1 MNFVINP
8 IFIDIITVVIILLMI
23 IFGYIKGFVYSA
35 YRLASTIVSLIVALY
50 LSSYLAVIFKLYEVQ
65 GIGQSIGEMIN
76 RFLIFVI
83 LLIVLKVI
91 FALIGKIIIPL
102 LKGVID
108 RIGLLRKLDGFLGAI
123 FNLVESLIL
132 IYLALVFII
141 TPIVPGGKEAV
152 ENTIIADKILELVP
166 SLSEEVK
173 KISAGNNIIDQIIN
187 DGLNNDSFDS
197 DSMCSIITSL
207 SMAYD
212 WGLIDQEYLADILYR
227 YYDQVQTPIAVNGE
241 QYNQTLALLNK
252 LKMVEFDQNRVLNKM
267 VVSG

>member
-8 IFIDIITVVIILLMI
+8 IFIDIIIALIILLMV

-35 YRLASTIVSLIVALY
+35 YRLASTVVSLIVALY
-50 LSSYLAVIFKLYEVQ
+50 LSSYLAVIFKIYEVQ
-65 GIGQSIGEMIN
+65 GIGQGIGEMIN
-76 RFLIFVI
+76 RFLIFII
-83 LLIVLKVI
+83 LLIVLKII

-102 LKGVID
+102 LKGIID
-108 RIGLLRKLDGFLGAI
+108 TIGLLRKLDGLLGAI

-152 ENTIIADKILELVP
+152 ENTIIANKILELVP
-166 SLSEEVK
+166 SVSEEAK
-173 KISAGNNIIDQIIN
+173 KLSDGNNVIDQIIN

-197 DSMCSIITSL
+197 DSMNSIITSL
-207 SMAYD
+207 TTAYD
-212 WGLIDQEYLADILYR
+212 LGLIDQEYLADILYR
-227 YYDQVQTPIAVNGE
+227 YYDQVQTPIAVNSE
-241 QYNQTLALLNK
+241 QYNQTVELLNK
-252 LKMVEFDQNRVLNKM
+252 LNMVEFDQSRVLNKM

>member
-8 IFIDIITVVIILLMI
+8 IFIDIIIALIILLMV

-35 YRLASTIVSLIVALY
+35 YRLASTVVSLIVALY
-50 LSSYLAVIFKLYEVQ
+50 LSSYLAVIFKIYEVQ
-65 GIGQSIGEMIN
+65 GIGQGIGEMIN
-76 RFLIFVI
+76 RFLIF
-83 LLIVLKVI
+83 
-91 FALIGKIIIPL
+91 IIPL
-102 LKGVID
+102 LKGIID
-108 RIGLLRKLDGFLGAI
+108 TIGLLRKLDGLLGSI

-152 ENTIIADKILELVP
+152 ENTIIANKILELVP
-166 SLSEEVK
+166 TLSEEVK
-173 KISAGNNIIDQIIN
+173 KLSDGNNVIDQIIN

-197 DSMCSIITSL
+197 DSMNSIITSL
-207 SMAYD
+207 TTAYD

-227 YYDQVQTPIAVNGE
+227 YYDQVQTPIAVNSE
-241 QYNQTLALLNK
+241 QYNQTVELLNK
-252 LKMVEFDQNRVLNKM
+252 LNMVEFDQSRVLNKV